1 MKQWPKFLL
10 LLLIGV
16 SATRTAY
23 SRLSAVTPGDTL
35 VTFRFLP
42 GEDRFF
48 LQGNETELNR
58 LYTLIDTY
66 RTEITSGK
74 MPVYVDGYCTS
85 LPMAKENLNTAF
97 IRANR
102 VKSELITQKGL
113 KEEVFITTNYAR
125 AYHNNK
131 DVVVITLRI
140 PAKEEPEAPAVSVE
154 SVVPEK
160 QERQPEST
168 VEKEVRPTAEKP
180 ESVTEALPKPAIS
193 AKPYDVALRTNL
205 LYDAFLLP
213 TIGLEW
219 RVNSSIGIKVDGSFS
234 RWGGKQEKV
243 QKAWLL
249 NPEIRWYIGSQKRFY
264 AGASGNYGEY
274 NIYKYPMGNLLSKD
288 TGYQGHIWNAGLT
301 AGYQLLLSRIISLD
315 FNLGLGYTCSEYDSF
330 ELTNGRRTYKERS
343 KTKKIW
349 GPTQAGISLVWTI
362 GRNR

>member
-1 MKQWPKFLL
+1 MKQWPNFLL

-16 SATRTAY
+16 SATGTAY
-23 SRLSAVTPGDTL
+23 SRPLAVTPGEVL

-58 LYTLIDTY
+58 LYTLVDTY
-66 RTEITSGK
+66 RMEITSGK
-74 MPVYVDGYCTS
+74 MPVQVDGYCIS
-85 LPMAKENLNTAF
+85 LPTAKENLNTAF

-102 VKSELITQKGL
+102 VKSELITQKGF
-113 KEEVFITTNYAR
+113 KEEVFVTANYAR

-131 DVVVITLRI
+131 DVVMITLRI
-140 PAKEEPEAPAVSVE
+140 PAKEEPEATAVSVE
-154 SVVPEK
+154 PVVPER
-160 QERQPEST
+160 QERQPEPA
-168 VEKEVRPTAEKP
+168 VEKEVEPAAEKP
-180 ESVTEALPKPAIS
+180 GPVAEALPKPAIL
-193 AKPYDVALRTNL
+193 AKPYNFALRTNL

-213 TIGLEW
+213 AIGLEW
-219 RVNSSIGIKVDGSFS
+219 RVNSSMGIKLDGSFS
-234 RWGGKQEKV
+234 RWGGKREKV

-249 NPEIRWYIGSQKRFY
+249 NPEIRWYMGSRKRFY

-274 NIYKYPMGNLLSKD
+274 NIYKYPVGNLLSKD

-301 AGYQLLLSRIISLD
+301 AGYQLLLSRNISLD

-362 GRNR
+362 GGNR

>member
-1 MKQWPKFLL
+1 MKQWHRFLL

-16 SATRTAY
+16 SATGMAY
-23 SRLSAVTPGDTL
+23 SRPLAVTPGDTL

-58 LYTLIDTY
+58 LYTLVDTY
-66 RTEITSGK
+66 HTEITSGK
-74 MPVYVDGYCTS
+74 MPVHVDGYCIS
-85 LPMAKENLNTAF
+85 LPTAKENLNTAF

-113 KEEVFITTNYAR
+113 KEEAFVTANYAR

-140 PAKEEPEAPAVSVE
+140 PAKKEPETTAVSVE
-154 SVVPEK
+154 PVVSER
-160 QERQPEST
+160 QERQPEPA
-168 VEKEVRPTAEKP
+168 VEKQMAPATEEP
-180 ESVTEALPKPAIS
+180 EPVAEALPKPAIP

-213 TIGLEW
+213 TVGLEW
-219 RVNSSIGIKVDGSFS
+219 RVNSSIGIKLDGSFS
-234 RWGGKQEKV
+234 WWGGKQEKV
-243 QKAWLL
+243 QKVWLL
-249 NPEIRWYIGSQKRFY
+249 NPEIRWYMGSRKRFY

-274 NIYKYPMGNLLSKD
+274 NIYRYPIGNLLSKD

-301 AGYQLLLSRIISLD
+301 VGYQLLLSRSISLD

-330 ELTNGRRTYKERS
+330 NLANGKRIYKERS

-349 GPTQAGISLVWTI
+349 GPTQAGISFVWTI
-362 GRNR
+362 GGNR